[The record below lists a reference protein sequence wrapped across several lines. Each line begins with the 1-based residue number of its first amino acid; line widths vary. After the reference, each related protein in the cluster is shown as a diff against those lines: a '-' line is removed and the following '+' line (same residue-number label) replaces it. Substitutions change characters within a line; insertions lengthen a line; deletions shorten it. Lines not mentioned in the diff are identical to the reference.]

1 MALLIGLVAAAART
15 MANHDDHG
23 RQNRNNGYNNGYNNG
38 QYYDNQSNGR
48 SNNYNGG
55 YPSGYNN
62 GYNSGYNNGCG
73 GNNNNYN
80 ASPYAAYPPQMMG
93 SRREERRMN
102 RRMRKAERK
111 ARDADMVLSLM
122 NSGSRAGPRSPVP
135 QYSNMQSQ
143 PGNGGVPYMQRG
155 DNSRSQAMYPP
166 AQQGVMEPESE
177 GSRWRDVQSRDRPT
191 SRGDMH
197 PASSSESLPTYE
209 QVVRKSG
216 KS

>member
-1 MALLIGLVAAAART
+1 
-15 MANHDDHG
+15 MANHDDNG
-23 RQNRNNGYNNGYNNG
+23 RQNRNNGYNNGYSNG

-48 SNNYNGG
+48 SNNYNG
-55 YPSGYNN
+55 YNN
-62 GYNSGYNNGCG
+62 GYSNGCG
-73 GNNNNYN
+73 GNNYN
-80 ASPYAAYPPQMMG
+80 AFPYAAYPPQMMV

-122 NSGSRAGPRSPVP
+122 NSGSRAGPRSTLP
-135 QYSNMQSQ
+135 QYSNMQPQ

-155 DNSRSQAMYPP
+155 DNSRSQAMYHP
-166 AQQGVMEPESE
+166 AQQGIMDPEPE
-177 GSRWRDVQSRDRPT
+177 GSQWRDIQSRDRPT
-191 SRGDMH
+191 SRGDPH

>member
-15 MANHDDHG
+15 MANHDDNG
-23 RQNRNNGYNNGYNNG
+23 RQNRNNNGYNNGYNNG

-48 SNNYNGG
+48 SNNYSGG
-55 YPSGYNN
+55 YPNGYNN
-62 GYNSGYNNGCG
+62 GYSNGCG
-73 GNNNNYN
+73 SNNYN
-80 ASPYAAYPPQMMG
+80 ASPYAAYPPQMMV
-93 SRREERRMN
+93 SRREERRMG

-122 NSGSRAGPRSPVP
+122 NSGSRAGRHSPVP
-135 QYSNMQSQ
+135 QYSNMQPQS
-143 PGNGGVPYMQRG
+143 GNGGVPYMQRG
-155 DNSRSQAMYPP
+155 DNSRSQAMYHP
-166 AQQGVMEPESE
+166 AQQGVIDPEPS
-177 GSRWRDVQSRDRPT
+177 GSQWRDVQSRDRPT
-191 SRGDMH
+191 SRGDLH

>member
-15 MANHDDHG
+15 MANNDDHG

-48 SNNYNGG
+48 GNNYNGG
-55 YPSGYNN
+55 YPGGYNN
-62 GYNSGYNNGCG
+62 GYNSGCG

-80 ASPYAAYPPQMMG
+80 ASPYAAYPPQMMV
-93 SRREERRMN
+93 SRREERRMG

-122 NSGSRAGPRSPVP
+122 NSGSRAGPRAPIP
-135 QYSNMQSQ
+135 PYSNTQPQ

-166 AQQGVMEPESE
+166 AQQGVMDPAPE
-177 GSRWRDVQSRDRPT
+177 GSQWRDIQSRDRPA
-191 SRGDMH
+191 SRGDLH

-209 QVVRKSG
+209 QVVRKSN

>member
-15 MANHDDHG
+15 MANHDDNG
-23 RQNRNNGYNNGYNNG
+23 RQNRNNNGYNNGYNNS

-48 SNNYNGG
+48 SNNYSGG
-55 YPSGYNN
+55 YPNSYNN
-62 GYNSGYNNGCG
+62 SYNNGYNNGCG
-73 GNNNNYN
+73 SNNYN
-80 ASPYAAYPPQMMG
+80 ASPYAAYPPQMMV
-93 SRREERRMN
+93 SRREERRMG

-122 NSGSRAGPRSPVP
+122 NSGSRAGRRSPAP
-135 QYSNMQSQ
+135 QYSNMQPQ

-155 DNSRSQAMYPP
+155 DNSRSQAMYHP
-166 AQQGVMEPESE
+166 AQQGVIDPEPS
-177 GSRWRDVQSRDRPT
+177 GSQWRDVQSRDRPT
-191 SRGDMH
+191 SRGDLH

>member
-1 MALLIGLVAAAART
+1 MMALLIGLVAVAART
-15 MANHDDHG
+15 MANSDDHG
-23 RQNRNNGYNNGYNNG
+23 RQNHNNGYNNGYNNG

-48 SNNYNGG
+48 GNNYYNDG
-55 YPSGYNN
+55 YP
-62 GYNSGYNNGCG
+62 SGYNNGCG
-73 GNNNNYN
+73 GNNNYN
-80 ASPYAAYPPQMMG
+80 ASPNAAYPPHMMV

-122 NSGSRAGPRSPVP
+122 SSGSRAGPRSPIP
-135 QYSNMQSQ
+135 PYSNSMQPQ

-155 DNSRSQAMYPP
+155 DSSRSQAMYPP
-166 AQQGVMEPESE
+166 AQQGVMEPESG
-177 GSRWRDVQSRDRPT
+177 GSQWRDIQSRDRPT
-191 SRGDMH
+191 SRGDLH

>member
-15 MANHDDHG
+15 MANHDDNG
-23 RQNRNNGYNNGYNNG
+23 RQNRNNNGYNNGYNNG

-48 SNNYNGG
+48 SNNYGGG
-55 YPSGYNN
+55 YPN
-62 GYNSGYNNGCG
+62 GYNSGYNNGY
-73 GNNNNYN
+73 NNGCSGNNYN
-80 ASPYAAYPPQMMG
+80 ASPYAAYPPQMMV
-93 SRREERRMN
+93 SRREERRMG

-122 NSGSRAGPRSPVP
+122 NSGSRAGRRSPVP
-135 QYSNMQSQ
+135 QYSNMQPQ

-155 DNSRSQAMYPP
+155 DNSRSQAMYHP
-166 AQQGVMEPESE
+166 AQQGVMDPEPE
-177 GSRWRDVQSRDRPT
+177 GSSWRDVQSRDRPT
-191 SRGDMH
+191 SRGDLH

>member
-1 MALLIGLVAAAART
+1 MAGLLIGLVAVAART
-15 MANHDDHG
+15 MANKDDDG
-23 RQNRNNGYNNGYNNG
+23 RQNRNNGYGNGYNND

-48 SNNYNGG
+48 SNNYTGG

-62 GYNSGYNNGCG
+62 GSG
-73 GNNNNYN
+73 GNNNYN
-80 ASPYAAYPPQMMG
+80 TPPYAAYPPQMVVG
-93 SRREERRMN
+93 RREERRMS

-122 NSGSRAGPRSPVP
+122 NSGSRAGPRSAVP
-135 QYSNMQSQ
+135 PYSNTMQPQ

-155 DNSRSQAMYPP
+155 DSSRSQAMYPP
-166 AQQGVMEPESE
+166 AQQGVMEPE
-177 GSRWRDVQSRDRPT
+177 GSQWRDVQSRDRPT
-191 SRGDMH
+191 SRGNLH
-197 PASSSESLPTYE
+197 PASSSEGLPTYE

>member
-15 MANHDDHG
+15 MANHDDNG
-23 RQNRNNGYNNGYNNG
+23 RQNRNNNGYNNAYSNG

-48 SNNYNGG
+48 SNNYTGG
-55 YPSGYNN
+55 YPNGYNN
-62 GYNSGYNNGCG
+62 SYNNGYNNGCG
-73 GNNNNYN
+73 GNNYN
-80 ASPYAAYPPQMMG
+80 ASPYAAYPPQMMV
-93 SRREERRMN
+93 SRREERRMG

-122 NSGSRAGPRSPVP
+122 NSGSRAGRSPLP
-135 QYSNMQSQ
+135 QYSNMPPQS
-143 PGNGGVPYMQRG
+143 GNGGVPYMQRG

-166 AQQGVMEPESE
+166 AQQGVMNPEPE
-177 GSRWRDVQSRDRPT
+177 GSQWRDVQSRDRPT
-191 SRGDMH
+191 SRGDLH

-216 KS
+216 KN